1 MARTK
6 YSVLNRVS
14 NEESGSSGP
23 LPELPSVVG
32 EEMEVVAK
40 AGDEGALFGGDE
52 GSENG
57 NEEVETNDE
66 DPGEGSRTLNLR
78 ESLETSE
85 RN

>member
-23 LPELPSVVG
+23 LPELPSVVV
-32 EEMEVVAK
+32 EEMEVVGK
-40 AGDEGALFGGDE
+40 AIDEALFGGDE

-57 NEEVETNDE
+57 NEEVETDDE
-66 DPGEGSRTLNLR
+66 DPGEGKSDS
-78 ESLETSE
+78 ESQGKSG
-85 RN
+85 NK